1 MTKRRYK
8 KKAIPS
14 RLGEGVTKERR
25 KKNGGIITETIDR
38 DNNGRAIIQ
47 RQRAVAECVLDVY
60 YLREIIDDAEYQAG
74 MKFRKAYLRYILHIK
89 VDDSGTGSHGDP
101 ETIPMMVM
109 ESQQT
114 VREAYAALD
123 ELERSVLTA
132 VCGDDWA
139 GGEYRFKALHSG
151 LAKLI
156 AKWKITGFPI

>member
-60 YLREIIDDAEYQAG
+60 YLREVIDDAEYQAG
-74 MKFRKAYLRYILHIK
+74 MKFRKAYLRYALNIK

-101 ETIPMMVM
+101 EMSSVIVS
-109 ESQQT
+109 ESQRI
-114 VREAYAALD
+114 VREAFDVLND
-123 ELERSVLTA
+123 LERSVIIA

-139 GGEYRFKALHSG
+139 GGDYRFTALHHG
-151 LAKLI
+151 LAKLV
-156 AKWKITGFPI
+156 AKWKIAGLPL